1 MAIEPARNFPGSS
14 AGAPSSGNKMMA
26 TLNGLKPIQ
35 KIGLGAAALTLIAGT
50 VVLTS
55 SGSDTAMAAVYTDL
69 EPRDAASVTDELVS
83 MGVDYDLADGGRTV
97 MVPRDD
103 VYDLRIALSGQGLP
117 TSNEGYALLDRQGIT
132 TSEFRQRIDF
142 QRALEGELART
153 LRSIEGIESASVHL
167 ALPEDSVFVDEPT
180 DPTASVLVQTAGMN
194 SVTSDQVSA
203 MVHLVA
209 SSVKGMEPENVTIA
223 DSSGTVLSTGGETG
237 GSAVGSGSRNDATAT
252 FENDMAA
259 SLRNMVARVAGV
271 DNVAVTV
278 QADLDLTERAATTE
292 SFDSSAEEGGGIVI
306 SERTATE
313 TYTGVDPAGQ
323 TGVLGPDGAPVDN
336 LAVGSESSYDKDDA
350 ERTYAIDRTVE
361 SMTIAPGAVERLS
374 VAVLVDSATVDEAS
388 RAAIESMVST
398 AAGVDLERGDQV
410 AVTALPFDRSGVEEA
425 EAAAELDAAAV
436 SSAERSSM
444 IRTAVV
450 AFLVL
455 IAMLLAYRSTRR
467 ARREVSTPI
476 DIGEI
481 RAAKLSEDTAMLPV
495 TQAPPAV
502 ELPEIS
508 PITAAS
514 RDALEELGDLADRR
528 PEEVAQILQTWLADE
543 KVSR

>member
-167 ALPEDSVFVDEPT
+167 ALPEESVFVDEPT